1 MLQQQQP
8 KAYLPTKLT
17 DEVRNLLNLF
27 PITRDSDFRLIAM
40 YYRRNCPEPVSYI
53 TADEF
58 LNHLAH
64 GEMASPDSITRAR
77 RKLQQHY
84 PELRGQK
91 WNERQE
97 REPEVREE
105 MRGGI

>member
-1 MLQQQQP
+1 MLHTENI
-8 KAYLPTKLT
+8 KDYLPQRLK
-17 DEVRNLLNLF
+17 DQVKELLNLY
-27 PITRDSDFRLIAM
+27 PITRDSDLRLIAM
-40 YYRRNCPEPVSYI
+40 YYRKNCPEPVSYI

-77 RKLQQHY
+77 RKLQQHH

-97 REPEVREE
+97 RETEVRQE
-105 MRGGI
+105 MREEI